1 MSKINR
7 NNATKHILVCDDIEQ
22 MVQMMKLV
30 LESEGY
36 EVSTANRGSEAI
48 DKIQMKKPHLLI
60 TNLMM
65 PDMSGWD
72 VINYVRQNLKLN
84 TLPILI
90 VSANNEEYFINNEVA
105 GFLCKPVQLDVF
117 VKKVKSILEVS

>member
-7 NNATKHILVCDDIEQ
+7 ENSPKHILVCDDIEPF
-22 MVQMMKLV
+22 VKIMKLA

-36 EVSTANRGSEAI
+36 KVSTANRGSEAI
-48 DKIQMKKPHLLI
+48 EKIQMKKPNLLI

-90 VSANNEEYFINNEVA
+90 VSATNEEHFLNNEIA
-105 GFLCKPVQLDVF
+105 GFLCKPVKLDVF
-117 VKKVKSILEVS
+117 VKKVKSILSLS

>member
-1 MSKINR
+1 MNR
-7 NNATKHILVCDDIEQ
+7 ENSTKHILVCDDIEQ

-48 DKIQMKKPHLLI
+48 DKIQMRKPHLLI

-65 PDMSGWD
+65 PDMSGLD

-90 VSANNEEYFINNEVA
+90 VSANNEEDFLNNEVA
-105 GFLCKPVQLDVF
+105 GFLCKPVKLDVF

>member
-7 NNATKHILVCDDIEQ
+7 ENYTKHILVCDDIKP
-22 MVQMMKLV
+22 MVEMMKLI

-36 EVSTANRGSEAI
+36 EVSTANSGSEAI
-48 DKIQMKKPHLLI
+48 DKIQMNKPNLLI
-60 TNLMM
+60 TNLSM

-72 VINYVRQNLKLN
+72 IVNYVRQNLKLN

-90 VSANNEEYFINNEVA
+90 VSGNNEEEFINNEVA
-105 GFLCKPVQLDVF
+105 GFLCKPVKLDVF
-117 VKKVKSILEVS
+117 VKKVKSILS

>member
-7 NNATKHILVCDDIEQ
+7 DNSTKHILVCDDIEQ
-22 MVQMMKLV
+22 MVQIMKLA

-36 EVSTANRGSEAI
+36 KVSTANRGSEAI
-48 DKIQMKKPHLLI
+48 DKIQMNKPNLLI
-60 TNLMM
+60 TNLRM

-72 VINYVRQNLKLN
+72 IVNYVRQNLKLN

-90 VSANNEEYFINNEVA
+90 VSANNEEEFLNNEVA
-105 GFLCKPVQLDVF
+105 GFLCKPVKLDVF
-117 VKKVKSILEVS
+117 VKKVKSILSLS